1 MGLKE
6 IVRSWWARKKKEY
19 VLRIEDRKRGGKVRR
34 DEKRK
39 ERREETQSAKWAM
52 YSDLQSGWM
61 IGDFRI
67 SAEDAKKLTNWNRM
81 TLSEMESIYLNYRAW
96 HNHEMK
102 NPY

>member
-1 MGLKE
+1 
-6 IVRSWWARKKKEY
+6 
-19 VLRIEDRKRGGKVRR
+19 
-34 DEKRK
+34 
-39 ERREETQSAKWAM
+39 
-52 YSDLQSGWM
+52 M